1 MARQEFASGSTGAL
15 ALQLNAQVLG
25 GIGVDG
31 AGRFDYLP
39 VSAGTPTPAQSVFM
53 LSSSFSG
60 SAAKK
65 PNLSIIGALNHL
77 NATIAA
83 ESDVAGSDTE
93 VQFNDGGS
101 MGAEDDFVFAKA
113 TATLTVTKL
122 GAYEQAGAVDF
133 SEEAMTNVNIDSGAI
148 DGVDI
153 ATSDITVGAGKTLT
167 VSAGTLTTSAAQNL
181 AIMQG
186 AAADVDIGTFDLRA
200 STMTADSLTSG
211 RVPFASTNGL
221 LIDDADFSFATDT
234 LTVTKLGAYEQAGAV
249 DFSEEAMTN
258 VNIDSGAI
266 DGVDIATSDIT
277 VGAGKTL
284 TVSAGTLTTSAAQNL
299 AIMQGAAADVDIGT
313 FDLRASTMTA
323 DSLTSGRVP
332 FASTN
337 GLLIDDADFSFATDT
352 LTVTKLGAYEQAGA
366 VDFSEEAMTN
376 VNIDSGAIDGAIIGA
391 NSAVAGT
398 FTALSATS
406 FGKAATTMT
415 IVDGSTFDWSN
426 ASFSNLGE
434 VTTVDI
440 NGGSIDG
447 AIIGAA
453 SAAAATFTTSTATT
467 GYNGPI
473 GQGGSVA
480 AGTFSTLQANSG
492 IVNSGQLAN
501 TGAITGSAEVR
512 IAGSTANGPAS
523 IKQATMRLSGTLV
536 STADD
541 LSTVINSGSST
552 AKMYLNQI
560 PHLMFQGVDTTGL
573 LQNYRLQVSG
583 GLLQIN
589 QVPINTQLT

>member
-113 TATLTVTKL
+113 TA
-122 GAYEQAGAVDF
+122 
-133 SEEAMTNVNIDSGAI
+133 
-148 DGVDI
+148 
-153 ATSDITVGAGKTLT
+153 
-167 VSAGTLTTSAAQNL
+167 
-181 AIMQG
+181 
-186 AAADVDIGTFDLRA
+186 
-200 STMTADSLTSG
+200 
-211 RVPFASTNGL
+211 
-221 LIDDADFSFATDT
+221 T